1 MKFQQK
7 HNQKQAQTQV
17 QKLAMTQQ
25 LQQAI
30 KILQFNTEDL
40 MNYVDE
46 QIMEN
51 PLIETTDSIYSK
63 GQGMAPDVDYMQQIP
78 ANEQS
83 LFDYL
88 IEQIHLNYRDTFLR
102 SLTLFLVEFIDLNGF
117 LTISLEEAAEK
128 TGGNA
133 IQMLDALT
141 LIQQLDPA
149 GVGARDLRECLMLQT
164 ERDDQSPELA
174 YIVIEE
180 FFSEL
185 AERKWEV
192 IAKHFKISLA
202 DVQQIFD
209 YVQTLTPTPGA
220 AFARIDGLYI
230 IPDLTVLVVNE
241 EVRIKY
247 NRSSMPEIK
256 LQQNYFEKMKESEDP
271 EVLSYLAEKQQDFE
285 WLKKTVEQ
293 RGDTILRVGQAIV
306 EHQQTFFLDKE
317 HPLQPLTMREIAEE
331 LDLHESTVSR
341 AVNGK
346 FLETDFG
353 VFEFKTFFTQRIV
366 GASGEDTATSE
377 VKKQLQSL
385 IQDENK
391 QKPLSD
397 QKLADLL
404 TGQGMAISRRTVA
417 KYREQLKIP
426 GSTKR
431 KRYD

>member
-230 IPDLTVLVVNE
+230 IPELTVLVVNE